1 MPKLESEVVRSI
13 RALCEHGDTLV
24 KMKEYSF
31 AISKYYEALSLIPDP
46 KEEYK
51 PAAWIYTSM
60 GETYWKLKD
69 YNNAGMAYTKA
80 RRCEGASQNAIV
92 NLRMGECLYECGYK
106 NHAAEFL
113 CQAYMIDGTS
123 VFEGED
129 PKYFELIRCEVEG
142 APDDMEDEEIE
153 DGIGNDDYYLVDNML
168 GCAPRPA
175 EYDEPDDGYIDDENV
190 EMSYDDE
197 DPYEEYD
204 RRTYGDD
211 DGDDGYSGRPKN
223 PAYDMDDSYDDDT
236 DGYFDGGDY
245 DYDDDDDEDQESP
258 VKRFTSWFLDLFR

>member
-51 PAAWIYTSM
+51 PSAWIYTSM
-60 GETYWKLKD
+60 GETYWKMKD
-69 YNNAGMAYTKA
+69 YHNAGMAYTKA
-80 RRCEGASQNAIV
+80 RRCEGAAQNAIV

-106 NHAAEFL
+106 THATEFL
-113 CQAYMIDGTS
+113 CQAYMIDGTA
-123 VFEGED
+123 VFEHED
-129 PKYFELIRCEVEG
+129 PKYFDLIRTEVEG
-142 APDDMEDEEIE
+142 APDEVEDDIE
-153 DGIGNDDYYLVDNML
+153 DNIGNDDYYIVDNML

-175 EYDEPDDGYIDDENV
+175 EYDLPDDSEYLDGATEEPVYE
-190 EMSYDDE
+190 DE

-204 RRTYGDD
+204 RLTYGDD
-211 DGDDGYSGRPKN
+211 NTDDDGYSGRP
-223 PAYDMDDSYDDDT
+223 AREEYDGDYEDET
-236 DGYFDGGDY
+236 DGYFDGDDY
-245 DYDDDDDEDQESP
+245 EYDDEDDEDRESP
-258 VKRFTSWFLDLFR
+258 VKRFTAWFLDLFR